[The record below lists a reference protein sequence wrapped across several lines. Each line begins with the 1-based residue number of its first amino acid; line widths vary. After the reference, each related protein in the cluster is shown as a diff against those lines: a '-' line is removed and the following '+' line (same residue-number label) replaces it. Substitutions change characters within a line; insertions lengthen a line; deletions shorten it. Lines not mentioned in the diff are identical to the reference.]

1 MGLYDNL
8 KDKAL
13 QKAQELASQAQQS
26 IQDAQTTR
34 KGNNAAQQSYVN
46 NSTQSESSSNIQMQT
61 PTKDEDLYD
70 HNLEKLIDAALADGV
85 LTEKEKQVLFKKAQ
99 QMGID
104 LDEFE
109 MVLDARLVKLKKQE
123 AKENKQYELE
133 MAKAKQAPKSAPS
146 SNKYGDVRKCPSC
159 GAIVEAYT
167 AVCPQ
172 CGYAFSNVE
181 AVSSWGRL
189 AKELDKIEAESSTL
203 SSFGLKKYNRIAATI
218 KNFPV
223 PLAKADLLEFI
234 INLEA
239 QLSSGS
245 DDLYVTDTA
254 YRSKIKECIMK
265 AELLFPNDPQFKPF
279 IEKNNNQT
287 WWQRLPKKK
296 KYAIVAVIVGGALW
310 VLMILVAFIGYIIK

>member
-1 MGLYDNL
+1 MGLFDNL

-13 QKAQELASQAQQS
+13 QKAQELASQAQQGL
-26 IQDAQTTR
+26 QNAQS
-34 KGNNAAQQSYVN
+34 NNATLQQGDAN
-46 NSTQSESSSNIQMQT
+46 DRRQKETA
-61 PTKDEDLYD
+61 PTVQQETTEKEQLYD
-70 HNLEKLIDAALADGV
+70 SRLEKLIDAALADGV

-99 QMGID
+99 SMGID

-181 AVSSWGRL
+181 AVGSWGRL
-189 AKELDKIEAESSTL
+189 AKELDKIAAEPSSL
-203 SSFGLKKYNRIAATI
+203 FSGQKKYYRYVTVI

-234 INLEA
+234 INMEA
-239 QLSSGS
+239 QLSEISAL
-245 DDLYVTDTA
+245 DPTDNV

-265 AELLFPNDPQFKPF
+265 AKLLFPNDPQFKPF
-279 IEKNNNQT
+279 IDEFENQS
-287 WWQRLPKKK
+287 WWQRMSKAKKALIVWC
-296 KYAIVAVIVGGALW
+296 AIV
-310 VLMILVAFIGYIIK
+310 VLMSLVAIIGSLIEYILK